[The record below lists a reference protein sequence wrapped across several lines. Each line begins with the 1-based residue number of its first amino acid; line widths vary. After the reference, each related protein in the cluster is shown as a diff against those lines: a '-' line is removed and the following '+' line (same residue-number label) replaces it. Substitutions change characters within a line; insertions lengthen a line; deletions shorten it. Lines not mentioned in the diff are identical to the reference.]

1 VPAIAI
7 SVCFS
12 ALLFVE
18 ALGHFAHLDQA
29 RLHRQLS
36 IADDV
41 SHAIPQ
47 IEKARV
53 ITGGVV
59 AILVVVAS
67 EMATFFEWGE
77 SVPALCTQSASMISG

>member
-18 ALGHFAHLDQA
+18 ALGHFAHLDRA

-41 SHAIPQ
+41 SHAIQQ
-47 IEKARV
+47 IENRLKSLMLFRRRH
-53 ITGGVV
+53 TEDGLGT
-59 AILVVVAS
+59 
-67 EMATFFEWGE
+67 AT
-77 SVPALCTQSASMISG
+77 LK